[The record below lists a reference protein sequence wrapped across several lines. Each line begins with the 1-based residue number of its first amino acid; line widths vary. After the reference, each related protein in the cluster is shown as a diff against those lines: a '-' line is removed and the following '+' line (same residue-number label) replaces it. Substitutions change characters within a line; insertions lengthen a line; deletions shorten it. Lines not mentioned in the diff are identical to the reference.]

1 MDPVQ
6 WAAHD
11 PDPATRAEVLG
22 WLETGSPQ
30 LVDRFSGPLLFGT
43 AGIRGPVGAG
53 ESAMNIA
60 TVTRTTAG
68 LADWLGPGTRVV
80 LGCDARHGSADFR
93 QVSAEVLSAAGIG
106 VLLLPAQL
114 PTPLTAFALRHL
126 GADAAVMITA
136 SHNPAGDN
144 GYKVYDR
151 SGSQIIPP
159 ADVEIAAAIEAVGWA
174 DEVPRSTDNIEQVDV
189 TEDYLARAVALIDTP
204 ATDPPIVVT
213 ALHGVGGEVLV
224 EALSRAGFHDVHPVV
239 EQHRPDPD
247 FPTVAFPN
255 PEEPGAL
262 DLAYATADR
271 VGARLI
277 LAVDPDADRCSVA
290 VPENG
295 GWRRLSGDEVGTLLG
310 WDIAARTERGVLASS
325 IVSSRLLGRIAAH
338 HGLEH
343 ATTLTG
349 FKWIA
354 RVPGLVY
361 GYEEALGY
369 CTDPQAVADKD
380 GITACLRVAELASR
394 VDLVELLA
402 EVAGHFGW
410 YLTAPLTLRT
420 TQAPELLA
428 GLVAA
433 PPTVLGGSQVT
444 QVVDLSAGHEGL
456 PPTSGLLLGT
466 EADDRI
472 IIRPSGT
479 EPKLKCYL
487 EVISESRVAGQERLE
502 VLLAELAELLR
513 PRRGEAPVP
522 SSG

>member
-1 MDPVQ
+1 MDPAQ

-22 WLETGSPQ
+22 WLAEESPQ
-30 LVDRFSGPLLFGT
+30 LVDRFVGPLLFGT

-68 LADWLGPGTRVV
+68 LAAWLGPGTRVV

-93 QVSAEVLSAAGIG
+93 QVTAEVLSAAGIR

-114 PTPLTAFALRHL
+114 PTPVTAFALRHL

-144 GYKVYDR
+144 GYKVYDC

-159 ADVEIAAAIEAVGWA
+159 ADMRIAAAIEAVGWA

-189 TEDYLARAVALIDTP
+189 LEEYLTRA
-204 ATDPPIVVT
+204 ATLVDAPVHDLPIVVT
-213 ALHGVGGEVLV
+213 ALHGVGGGVLA
-224 EALSRAGFHDVHPVV
+224 EALARAGFRDVHPVV

-247 FPTVAFPN
+247 FPTVRFPN

-290 VPENG
+290 VPGES
-295 GWRRLSGDEVGTLLG
+295 GWRRLSGDEVGALLG
-310 WDIAARTERGVLASS
+310 WEIAARTERGVLASS

-338 HGLEH
+338 HGLAHE
-343 ATTLTG
+343 TTLTG

-369 CTDPQAVADKD
+369 CTDPRAVADKD

-394 VDLVELLA
+394 ANLEDLLA
-402 EVAGHFGW
+402 EIAGHFGW

-428 GLVAA
+428 RLVAA
-433 PPTVLGGSQVT
+433 PPTVIGAAPVT
-444 QVVDLSAGHEGL
+444 RVVDLSAGYGGL
-456 PPTSGLLLGT
+456 PPTSGLLLAT
-466 EADDRI
+466 EADDRV

-487 EVISESRVAGQERLE
+487 EVINDSRAAGQERLE
-502 VLLAELAELLR
+502 VLRAELAELLR
-513 PRRGEAPVP
+513 PRPGEEPAP

>member
-1 MDPVQ
+1 MDPAQ

-11 PDPATRAEVLG
+11 PDPRTRAEVLG
-22 WLETGSPQ
+22 WLEQGSLQ
-30 LVDRFSGPLLFGT
+30 LETRFSGPLRFGT

-53 ESAMNIA
+53 ESALNIA

-80 LGCDARHGSADFR
+80 LGCDGRHGSGTFR
-93 QVSAEVLSAAGIG
+93 QVSAEVFSAAGIR

-136 SHNPAGDN
+136 SHNPASDN

-151 SGSQIIPP
+151 SGSQIIPS
-159 ADVEIAAAIEAVGWA
+159 ADLEIAAAIDAVGWA

-189 TEDYLARAVALIDTP
+189 LEEYLDRAAALVRAP
-204 ATDPPIVVT
+204 AHDLPIVVT
-213 ALHGVGGEVLV
+213 ALHGVGGGVLV
-224 EALSRAGFHDVHPVV
+224 EALARAGFHDVHPVV
-239 EQHRPDPD
+239 EQHLPDPD
-247 FPTVAFPN
+247 FPTVEFPN

-262 DLAYATADR
+262 DLAYATAER
-271 VGARLI
+271 TGARLI
-277 LAVDPDADRCSVA
+277 LAVDPDADRCAAA
-290 VPENG
+290 VPGEG
-295 GWRRLSGDEVGTLLG
+295 GWRRLSGDEVGVLLG
-310 WDIAARTERGVLASS
+310 WEIATRTQQGVLVSS
-325 IVSSRLLGRIAAH
+325 LVSSRLLGRIAAH
-338 HGLEH
+338 HGLAHE
-343 ATTLTG
+343 TTLTG

-369 CTDPQAVADKD
+369 CIDPQSVADKD
-380 GITACLRVAELASR
+380 GITACLQVAELASR
-394 VDLVELLA
+394 VDLADRLTEI
-402 EVAGHFGW
+402 AGYIGW

-420 TQAPELLA
+420 THATQLLGRLLA
-428 GLVAA
+428 T
-433 PPTVLGGSQVT
+433 PPTVIAGSPIT
-444 QVVDLSAGHEGL
+444 CVVDLSAGHEGL

-466 EADDRI
+466 AADDRI

-487 EVISESRVAGQERLE
+487 EVISGSRVQGQARLE
-502 VLLAELAELLR
+502 QLRGELAELLR
-513 PRRGEAPVP
+513 PRPGEAPAP